1 MAAREAESRLWDRL
15 RDELEIIA
23 DGPPEDWA
31 VRIYRIG
38 NTYPDDG
45 QPVLWCDN
53 LYTAF
58 EVPVSGTLH
67 VNTRDT
73 TELSSFHG
81 RLEATTETGAE
92 FVLES
97 DRRPSP
103 ARAGPRSACDGRKGT
118 RARRP
123 RARASRAHS
132 RSIARAMPLVVPAF
146 GEAAGEDESDQRS
159 V

>member
-1 MAAREAESRLWDRL
+1 MVVSVGRDRL
-15 RDELEIIA
+15 RNELEIIA
-23 DGPPEDWA
+23 DGPPEDWV

-45 QPVLWCDN
+45 EPVLWCDN
-53 LYTAF
+53 LYTAL

-92 FVLES
+92 FVLE
-97 DRRPSP
+97 
-103 ARAGPRSACDGRKGT
+103 
-118 RARRP
+118 
-123 RARASRAHS
+123 
-132 RSIARAMPLVVPAF
+132 F
-146 GEAAGEDESDQRS
+146 
-159 V
+159 